1 MKRAMSLMLA
11 VLAPSS
17 GEPDMVS
24 LKVSNTDNI
33 LIQTTAYSFYVRF
46 SGKNISLVESLV
58 NIEKVA
64 VKHFTRA

>member
-1 MKRAMSLMLA
+1 MKRAGSLMLV

-33 LIQTTAYSFYVRF
+33 LFQITAYSFFVRF
-46 SGKNISLVESLV
+46 SVKNVSLVESLI

-64 VKHFTRA
+64 GKLFTRA

>member
-33 LIQTTAYSFYVRF
+33 LIQITAHSFYV
-46 SGKNISLVESLV
+46 NISLVKSLIK
-58 NIEKVA
+58 IEKVA
-64 VKHFTRA
+64 FKHFTRA

>member
-24 LKVSNTDNI
+24 LTDNI

-46 SGKNISLVESLV
+46 SRKNISLVES
-58 NIEKVA
+58 
-64 VKHFTRA
+64 